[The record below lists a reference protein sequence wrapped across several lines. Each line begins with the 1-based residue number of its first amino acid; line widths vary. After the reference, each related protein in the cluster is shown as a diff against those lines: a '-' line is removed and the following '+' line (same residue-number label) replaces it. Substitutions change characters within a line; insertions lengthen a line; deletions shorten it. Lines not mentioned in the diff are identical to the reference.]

1 MQLVSIFFK
10 DAHFLILSKDV
21 FPVVI
26 FDCIANRN
34 KRRTGQF
41 SNTRKEW
48 NSIQPIGST
57 VTLNFSTNSL
67 PCSESRFLQMCPATS
82 GNTHF
87 ESISKVS
94 RSTCESGRHKL
105 MHFEGHSGNMDR
117 VTAHLMT
124 FINVPFYSEK
134 LSKSYFP
141 QSAEIDTRVS

>member
-26 FDCIANRN
+26 FDGIANRN

-67 PCSESRFLQMCPATS
+67 LCSESRFLQMCLATS

-94 RSTCESGRHKL
+94 TLKEHQKIQFDVKSIVVNGEKYFL
-105 MHFEGHSGNMDR
+105 ND
-117 VTAHLMT
+117 TAQFREDPM
-124 FINVPFYSEK
+124 
-134 LSKSYFP
+134 
-141 QSAEIDTRVS
+141 EIYI